1 MSISQELFTKLYKMK
16 EEDFYNKFEF
26 LGEGISRKVFALNE
40 EYVLKLAKDKE
51 GYYQNKI
58 EQHVYSNAPTKLKKY
73 LCPIIC
79 YKPSLMIMKRATPL
93 TKTINEKFIYLKSIR
108 NEPDF
113 FKDLNYLADRFY
125 LYYEDLICTSSWGI
139 LGNENVLIDYG
150 CTSYKGDFYYEL
162 YFLVNSLE

>member
-1 MSISQELFTKLYKMK
+1 MRISQELFTELYNMK
-16 EEDFYNKFEF
+16 EEDFYAKFQF

-58 EQHVYSNAPTKLKKY
+58 EQHVYSYAPTKLKKY
-73 LCPIIC
+73 LCPIVC
-79 YKPSLMIMKRATPL
+79 YKPRLLIMKRAIPL
-93 TKTINEKFIYLKSIR
+93 TKTIKEKYIYLKNMR
-108 NEPDF
+108 NEPDV

-150 CTSYKGDFYYEL
+150 CTSCKGDFYYEL
-162 YFLVNSLE
+162 YFLLNRLQ